1 MLDSDQGVAVRALVI
16 GVLDAIHAEG
26 AQAEGAHEKAADAA
40 SDIGAVPFE
49 VGDPCRHDLPTG
61 SAFHLHGMRC
71 KGCH

>member
-49 VGDPCRHDLPTG
+49 VGDPCRHDQHEPLLMAT
-61 SAFHLHGMRC
+61 SALQLEQ
-71 KGCH
+71 